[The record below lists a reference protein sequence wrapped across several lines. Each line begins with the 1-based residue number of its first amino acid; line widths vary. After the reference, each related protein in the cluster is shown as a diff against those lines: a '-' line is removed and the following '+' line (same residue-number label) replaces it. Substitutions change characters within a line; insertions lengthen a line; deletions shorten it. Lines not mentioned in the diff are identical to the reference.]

1 MACNKYCM
9 LDGITLS
16 IQKPL
21 VALLDDV
28 WGLFAVSDGGT
39 ADIYVSRDYFKSLNA
54 SISTMDIEHYNR
66 VFKDNK
72 ITILTSR
79 NYSEVVL
86 VGESTRNAKFSS
98 DRILKLL
105 NMVVYSYC
113 STHHTTLLRGS
124 LVSDG
129 KHGVLFLGEN
139 RLSVAEQWA
148 KCTNGKI
155 INGQYVYV
163 ARKRNVFYGYGTP
176 WHGESSYCL
185 NEKVAVSQ
193 IVYLESGI
201 GKIQEI
207 VGDDKLPYVLNNTVL
222 PVWYEKGFEKVCET
236 TGELFGSVPVYH
248 LTYQKEEEAI
258 SLLQEKTGVH
268 Q

>member
-1 MACNKYCM
+1 MAGNKYCM
-9 LDGITLS
+9 LDGVTIS

-28 WGLFAVSDGGT
+28 WDLFAVNEGGT
-39 ADIYVSRDYFKSLNA
+39 ADISVTRDYFKNLNA
-54 SISTMDIEHYNR
+54 SISTMEIERFDR

-72 ITILTSR
+72 ITMLTNR
-79 NYSEVVL
+79 NFSEVRI
-86 VGESTRNAKFSS
+86 VGESTRNTKFTG

-113 STHHTTLLRGS
+113 STRHTTQLRGS

-129 KHGVLFLGEN
+129 KHGVVFLGEN
-139 RLSVAEQWA
+139 RLEFAEHWA
-148 KCTNGKI
+148 NATKGKI
-155 INGQYVYV
+155 INGAYVYV
-163 ARKRNVFYGYGTP
+163 VKRRGNFYGYGTP
-176 WHGESSYCL
+176 WHGESPYCC
-185 NEKVAVSQ
+185 NERAGVSA
-193 IVYLESGI
+193 IVCLEEGNN
-201 GKIQEI
+201 KCEEV

-248 LTYQKEEEAI
+248 FMHRNDVAAMQILT
-258 SLLQEKTGVH
+258 EKLGVRR
-268 Q
+268 